1 MNEQSLIMRVVRS
14 SKTQLKQK
22 MSDLNSTIIK
32 KKETTFDSFFSIA
45 LVLGFKV
52 IMAFLRRKLS
62 LPAPK
67 KG

>member
-14 SKTQLKQK
+14 SKTQLKQRL
-22 MSDLNSTIIK
+22 MDVNSSIIK
-32 KKETTFDSFFSIA
+32 RKETIFDSFLTVILF
-45 LVLGFKV
+45 LGFKGV
-52 IMAFLRRKLS
+52 TAFLKRRLC